1 MKKQLLLIISIV
13 ALCTVSAQERPSFN
27 STTYNQF
34 TTDVQDNL
42 YCWKG
47 TSLDKYSSTGN
58 LLSHFNQMNYGE
70 ITSVCANI
78 ASKIV
83 VFYKES
89 GTILLLDNK
98 LASIGNR
105 LNLFEHNLYTISLV
119 AMAGTNQLTL
129 YDEVN
134 QTLLITDL
142 NLNIIN
148 KTFCDFGID
157 FKPKMIETQ
166 LDKSILLADSNY
178 GIYFFDNYGTYD
190 KKIAMPNIAQ
200 MQYYGNT
207 LLFMKGNALFAYQP
221 PAMDLKKININRN
234 ILQFRIG
241 KRQLYYLEPSGHL
254 TTETFI
260 IE

>member
-119 AMAGTNQLTL
+119 AMTGTNQLAL
-129 YDEVN
+129 YDELN
-134 QTLLITDL
+134 QSLLITDL
-142 NLNIIN
+142 NLNVIN
-148 KTFCDFGID
+148 RTFCDFGVE
-157 FKPKMIETQ
+157 FKPKTIETQ
-166 LDKSILLADSNY
+166 LDKSILLADSTY
-178 GIYFFDNYGTYD
+178 GIYLFDKYGTYD
-190 KKIAMPNIAQ
+190 KKIAMPNVIQ

-207 LLFMKGNALFAYQP
+207 LFFLKENELLAYTLSS
-221 PAMDLKKININRN
+221 MDLKKINTNRN

-241 KRQLYYLEPSGHL
+241 KKQMFYLEPSGRI
-254 TTETFI
+254 TTETLI
-260 IE
+260 ID